1 MVRGMNPR
9 RLLAVAIAA
18 TVAISASAQA
28 PQAPSGTAKP
38 DAAGV
43 PPAVTGAAAAS
54 ESAATGLPEDPALLL
69 GLNPAQ
75 ALSRFGPPARVYAVR
90 GAEPWQDDV
99 VFEYGE
105 GFSLFLFMDRVWQ
118 VRVSSAYAA
127 PVWGITVGATL
138 ERASAVLG
146 SPDRDLGGAYEWA
159 LPGEA
164 WPVRLRGV
172 MDAKGRIAELY
183 AYRADF

>member
-18 TVAISASAQA
+18 AAAICASAQSSPSPSSPSAAPSASAG
-28 PQAPSGTAKP
+28 PTTPS
-38 DAAGV
+38 AGS
-43 PPAVTGAAAAS
+43 AS
-54 ESAATGLPEDPALLL
+54 GLPEDPAVLL
-69 GLNPAQ
+69 GLTPTQ
-75 ALSRFGPPARVYAVR
+75 AISRFGPPARVYAVR

-127 PVWGITVGATL
+127 PVWGISVGAAL

-146 SPDRDLGGAYEWA
+146 TPDRDLGGAYEWA